1 VRVHS
6 VAAFRR
12 VADRIASRGVDR
24 EPRER
29 RPFDPA
35 VSRVSLA
42 SLCVFGISR
51 SVVSTASSVAHRDA
65 MAWSY
70 LTGGAD
76 AAASASQ
83 KQRTTMDA
91 SATDIERMKA
101 ELALKDEQIKHEQA
115 RVLALELQIKLRERD
130 ERIERLERELK
141 ESAEKAPRSTSRET
155 PQSRARAFPST
166 ARPQNCESGGMKRTR
181 HARDYDS
188 TSSDDEDDEDADDS
202 DGDGDDATRSS
213 PKRAAR
219 APQWTTA
226 EEKFVVKELTN
237 VGDRGVAAHCRIRD
251 FRERL
256 RAVSGNERTEAAIAV
271 KWHHE
276 LKRVRREYGKEY
288 GKWFPYPEEE
298 EERKR
303 TYLKEA
309 NTPSTPSTPSMPST
323 PHWSKEEED
332 FFMKHLKKSGYQVSE
347 GTGIFKYLTE
357 DFLER
362 LAEVNGGYRRTQ
374 KSAYRKFVNVTF
386 EKYKKKLQATETAR
400 QENGAR
406 TKKREKKLIESRP
419 TVTNADGQITAHG
432 HIKLQK
438 TTTAKTGPNGEI
450 ILVPIPGVKFCH
462 RCKRTNREGMDFHE
476 HNFSLCIKCLDRVK
490 ELEEARIAAGLPR
503 RGKGSS
509 PRKKP
514 KETKL
519 PPIGADGK
527 RDLLA
532 YENKQKWSEMIKPV
546 VDGDVQVCADV
557 REKLIKDKQLYRNV
571 VAWDKSIF
579 STAAF
584 SSKNPIRI
592 ISWALAN
599 GASRDEINE
608 DALKCAVERKPHDT
622 NEPTDGSAYVPAV
635 KVLKHLHKSGFPANE
650 DVMHTAC
657 AFGDVDCVRYL
668 KENYE
673 CCDFEN
679 TWHSFKRSDGEDN
692 DIMIV
697 AAQEGHVDVLKYLY
711 ENDCDFSVQDA
722 EHAMRVATNRKP
734 RRADGFEKVKE
745 WIESTAEWRESQ
757 SEKEIEE

>member
-1 VRVHS
+1 MMINLARLDTS
-6 VAAFRR
+6 DSLVA
-12 VADRIASRGVDR
+12 
-24 EPRER
+24 
-29 RPFDPA
+29 
-35 VSRVSLA
+35 L
-42 SLCVFGISR
+42 
-51 SVVSTASSVAHRDA
+51 RDA

-70 LTGGAD
+70 LTGGA
-76 AAASASQ
+76 AAAAQEQRSTIDASAS
-83 KQRTTMDA
+83 
-91 SATDIERMKA
+91 DIDRMKA

-141 ESAEKAPRSTSRET
+141 ESAEKAPRSSSHGT
-155 PQSRARAFPST
+155 PQSYPRAFAST
-166 ARPQNCESGGMKRTR
+166 ARPQNRESGGTKRTR
-181 HARDYDS
+181 DSRDYAS
-188 TSSDDEDDEDADDS
+188 TSSDDKGDD
-202 DGDGDDATRSS
+202 DGDDATRSS
-213 PKRAAR
+213 PNHAAKTKTCT
-219 APQWTTA
+219 PWTVA
-226 EEKFVVKELTN
+226 EENFVMN
-237 VGDRGVAAHCRIRD
+237 YFAGVWGGSAASLFRNRD
-251 FRERL
+251 FLERL
-256 RAVSGNERTEAAIAV
+256 RAVSGNKRTKGALAA
-271 KWHHE
+271 KWFKGGLRNE
-276 LKRVRREYGKEY
+276 LKRKAEKCLLYT
-288 GKWFPYPEEE
+288 EEE
-298 EERKR
+298 GLRI
-303 TYLKEA
+303 
-309 NTPSTPSTPSMPST
+309 PC
-323 PHWSKEEED
+323 WSKEEED

-347 GTGIFKYLTE
+347 GRFIHNYLTQ

-362 LAEVNGGYRRTQ
+362 LAKMNGGIKRTQ
-374 KSAYRKFVNVTF
+374 KDAYNRFYNTTF
-386 EKYKKKLQATETAR
+386 EKYKKKLQATEKAR
-400 QENGAR
+400 QENGAL

-419 TVTNADGQITAHG
+419 TVTNADGQITANG
-432 HIKLQK
+432 RIKLQK

-476 HNFSLCIKCLDRVK
+476 HNFSTCIKCHDRVK
-490 ELEEARIAAGLPR
+490 EIEEARIAAGLPR

-509 PRKKP
+509 PRNKP

-532 YENKQKWSEMIKPV
+532 YENKEKWSEMIKAV

-584 SSKNPIRI
+584 SSKNPIRV

-622 NEPTDGSAYVPAV
+622 NEPTDGCAYVPAV
-635 KVLKHLHKSGFPANE
+635 KVLKHLHKSGFPATE
-650 DVMHTAC
+650 DVIHTAC

-679 TWHSFKRSDGEDN
+679 IWRDFKRSDGENN

-722 EHAMRVATNRKP
+722 EHAMRVATSRKP

-745 WIESTAEWRESQ
+745 WMESTAEWRESQ
-757 SEKEIEE
+757 AEKEIEE